1 MERLTLEKLLEVPGL
16 QNPEWSIGEA
26 TTSLAIVWG
35 DGHLFSP

>member
-1 MERLTLEKLLEVPGL
+1 MEHLMLEKLLEVPGL
-16 QNPEWSIGEA
+16 QNPERSIVEE